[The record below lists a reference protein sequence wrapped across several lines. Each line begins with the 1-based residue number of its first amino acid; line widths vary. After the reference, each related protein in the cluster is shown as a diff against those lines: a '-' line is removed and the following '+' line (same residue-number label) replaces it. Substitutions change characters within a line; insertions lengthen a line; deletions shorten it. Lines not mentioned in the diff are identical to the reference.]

1 MRLHTG
7 MRRFETVIR
16 DHGPALTRVAA
27 AYEADLA
34 LREDL
39 VQEILLAIHRALPGL
54 NQSDRL
60 KPFIFRIAHNRGATH
75 VMRQVR
81 SKRPMEDEPVSDM
94 ASPED
99 KLLADERSRR
109 LLAAIRRLPLPYRQV
124 VTLLLEEMSYAEIAE
139 TLDLSLSNVG
149 VRINRA
155 KALLRTILDES

>member
-1 MRLHTG
+1 
-7 MRRFETVIR
+7 MRRFDSVLR

-27 AYEADLA
+27 AYEADPA

-54 NQSDRL
+54 ARSDRL
-60 KPFIFRIAHNRGATH
+60 KPFIFRIAHNRGVTH

-81 SKRPMEDEPVSDM
+81 AKRTVADELAQHV

-109 LLAAIRRLPLPYRQV
+109 LLAAIRQLSLPYRQV

-155 KALLRTILDES
+155 KAQLRTILDES

>member
-1 MRLHTG
+1 MF
-7 MRRFETVIR
+7 RFDQVLR
-16 DHGPALTRVAA
+16 DHGPALTRVAG
-27 AYEADLA
+27 AYEADVA

-54 NQSDRL
+54 NQRDRL
-60 KPFIFRIAHNRGATH
+60 RPFIFRIAHNRGVTH

-81 SKRPMEDEPVSDM
+81 AKRPVDDELAPDM

-109 LLAAIRRLPLPYRQV
+109 LLAAIRQLPLPYRQV
-124 VTLLLEEMSYAEIAE
+124 VTLLLEDMSYAEIAE

-155 KALLRTILDES
+155 KAQLRTILDES